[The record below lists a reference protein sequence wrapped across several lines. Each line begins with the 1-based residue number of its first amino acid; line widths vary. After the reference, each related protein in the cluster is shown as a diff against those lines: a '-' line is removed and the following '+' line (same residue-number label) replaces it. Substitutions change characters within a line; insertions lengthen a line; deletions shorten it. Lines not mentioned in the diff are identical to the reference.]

1 MIRFVMRCL
10 LIATCLIAC
19 TTSHADDWPGFRG
32 IDRQDISKETGLL
45 KSWPEG
51 GPQRVWMFE
60 KAGLGY
66 SGPAIV
72 DGKMFIM
79 GTRDERV
86 VLFALNAATGEEL
99 WHVTLVDEVF
109 ENNWGDGPRSTPA
122 VSGGMVYAMTSAG
135 DLVCVKIEDGKAV
148 WRRNMTEFGGSVPKW
163 GYSESPLVDGDRV
176 ICTPGG
182 NDGAV
187 IALNA
192 KTGDLIWQS
201 EEVAE
206 DAHYS
211 SVIKAKH
218 NGVEQYIQLTPKLF
232 FGLAA
237 DTGKLIWQSDWN
249 GQVAVIP
256 TPIYRDG
263 KVYVTSGYGVG
274 CKLVSIDQKN
284 NVSDDYRN
292 KVMKNHHGGVILI
305 GDHLYGH
312 SDKTG
317 WVCQN
322 FLSGEQVWREK
333 NKLGKG
339 AIASADGMLYCL
351 DERSGDVALVEATAE
366 GWNERG
372 RFTLAPQ
379 TKLRKRSGRIWT
391 HPVIA
396 NGKMYLRDQDLIYCY
411 DVSGK

>member
-1 MIRFVMRCL
+1 M
-10 LIATCLIAC
+10 
-19 TTSHADDWPGFRG
+19 
-32 IDRQDISKETGLL
+32 
-45 KSWPEG
+45 
-51 GPQRVWMFE
+51 
-60 KAGLGY
+60 
-66 SGPAIV
+66 
-72 DGKMFIM
+72 
-79 GTRDERV
+79 
-86 VLFALNAATGEEL
+86 
-99 WHVTLVDEVF
+99 
-109 ENNWGDGPRSTPA
+109 
-122 VSGGMVYAMTSAG
+122 
-135 DLVCVKIEDGKAV
+135 
-148 WRRNMTEFGGSVPKW
+148 
-163 GYSESPLVDGDRV
+163 
-176 ICTPGG
+176 
-182 NDGAV
+182 